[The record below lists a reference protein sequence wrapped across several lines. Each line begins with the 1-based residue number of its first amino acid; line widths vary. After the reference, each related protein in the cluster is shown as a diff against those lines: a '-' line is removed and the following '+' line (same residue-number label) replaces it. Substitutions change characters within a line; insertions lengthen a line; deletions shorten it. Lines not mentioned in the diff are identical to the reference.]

1 VELGYQYKLEKMRF
15 QVELEYQKG
24 DLKNDQEFPA
34 PFILSRSFEA
44 YLPTL
49 RFDYSISDHT
59 NLELNYDTD
68 TNTPEIGQLQGAVD
82 NSNPLQLRTGNPDLN
97 QSYSNRIRG
106 RFKSNDP
113 ETDHSWFIFA
123 QASMVRDAI
132 SNSSFIADETT
143 ALENGIV
150 LEKGSQI
157 FRPVNLEGYKDF
169 RSWVSYGVPV
179 DFLKSN
185 FNISGGYSFFKR
197 PGQVN
202 DALSFNNS
210 QRLTTGVSLSS
221 NISDQID
228 FNISTRFSVN
238 DVENTLNGDLNSR
251 YFNQGSRINLNW
263 IIWKGIVYRLD
274 MNHQLN
280 TGLSTGY
287 DNNFVLMNMSLGK
300 KVFTNERG
308 EISLN
313 VYDLLGQNT
322 SVRRNISDIYIEDVQ
337 SNVLQRYFMLTF
349 SYNLRR
355 FGRGTDMDDYNQI
368 FNN

>member
-1 VELGYQYKLEKMRF
+1 
-15 QVELEYQKG
+15 
-24 DLKNDQEFPA
+24 
-34 PFILSRSFEA
+34 
-44 YLPTL
+44 
-49 RFDYSISDHT
+49 
-59 NLELNYDTD
+59 
-68 TNTPEIGQLQGAVD
+68 
-82 NSNPLQLRTGNPDLN
+82 
-97 QSYSNRIRG
+97 
-106 RFKSNDP
+106 
-113 ETDHSWFIFA
+113 
-123 QASMVRDAI
+123 
-132 SNSSFIADETT
+132 
-143 ALENGIV
+143 
-150 LEKGSQI
+150 
-157 FRPVNLEGYKDF
+157 
-169 RSWVSYGVPV
+169 VSYGVPV